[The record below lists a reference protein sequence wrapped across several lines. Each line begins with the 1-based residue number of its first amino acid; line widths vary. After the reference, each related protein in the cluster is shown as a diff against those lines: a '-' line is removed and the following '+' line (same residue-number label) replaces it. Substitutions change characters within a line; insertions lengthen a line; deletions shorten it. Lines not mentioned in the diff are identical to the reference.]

1 MKKKSKDNISKVK
14 KVYILEKYNLNE
26 TDKKVLQY
34 KLKFENITQEEI
46 SVLVDI
52 SPVMVCK
59 ILNKPEVKNALKEFD
74 GNWIS
79 MLINAKEKASKKMI
93 TLMNNPNPSIAIRAC
108 ENILQLDKVDLT
120 QTEDEQAPF

>member
-1 MKKKSKDNISKVK
+1 VKKKSKDNIAKVRK
-14 KVYILEKYNLNE
+14 NDILEKYKLSEN
-26 TDKKVLQY
+26 DRKVLQY
-34 KLKFENITQEEI
+34 KLKFEKITQEEI
-46 SVLVDI
+46 AVLVELN
-52 SPVMVCK
+52 PKTVGA
-59 ILNKPEVKNALKEFD
+59 ILQKPEIKSALKEFD

>member
-1 MKKKSKDNISKVK
+1 MKKKSKDNIAKVQ
-14 KVYILEKYNLNE
+14 KVHILEKYNLNE

-52 SPVMVCK
+52 SPKMVSK
-59 ILNKPEVKNALKEFD
+59 ILNKPEVKSALKEFD

-93 TLMNNPNPSIAIRAC
+93 TLMNNSNPSIAIRAC

>member
-1 MKKKSKDNISKVK
+1 MKKKSKDNIAKVQ
-14 KVYILEKYNLNE
+14 KVHILEKYNLNE

-52 SPVMVCK
+52 SPKMVSK
-59 ILNKPEVKNALKEFD
+59 ILNKPEVKSALKEFD

-93 TLMNNPNPSIAIRAC
+93 TLMNHKVPSIAIRAC